1 MSQKYNI
8 TEERLSEHDI
18 PVMLQAIANELAE
31 KNRLKR
37 LQLYAEGKLET
48 TDMEDLDVGKDRI
61 KSGSKL
67 GVRP

>member
-1 MSQKYNI
+1 MKYKI
-8 TEERLSEHDI
+8 TEDFLSEKDI

-48 TDMEDLDVGKDRI
+48 TDMEDFDVGKARI

>member
-1 MSQKYNI
+1 MKYKI

-37 LQLYAEGKLET
+37 LQLYSEGKLET
-48 TDMEDLDVGKDRI
+48 TDMEDLDVGKERI
-61 KSGSKL
+61 QSGSKL
-67 GVRP
+67 GVRK

>member
-1 MSQKYNI
+1 MKYKI

-37 LQLYAEGKLET
+37 LQLYQESSIET

-61 KSGSKL
+61 QSGSRL

>member
-1 MSQKYNI
+1 MKYKI
-8 TEERLSEHDI
+8 TEDFLSEKDI

-48 TDMEDLDVGKDRI
+48 TDMEDFDVGKDRI

>member
-1 MSQKYNI
+1 MKYKI

-18 PVMLQAIANELAE
+18 PVMLQCIANELAE

-37 LQLYAEGKLET
+37 LQLYQESSIET

-61 KSGSKL
+61 QSGSRL

>member
-1 MSQKYNI
+1 
-8 TEERLSEHDI
+8 
-18 PVMLQAIANELAE
+18 MLQAIANELAE

-37 LQLYAEGKLET
+37 LQLYSEGKLET

>member
-1 MSQKYNI
+1 LKYKI

-48 TDMEDLDVGKDRI
+48 TDMEDFDVGKDRI

>member
-18 PVMLQAIANELAE
+18 PVMLQCIANELAE

-37 LQLYAEGKLET
+37 LELYADGKLET
-48 TDMEDLDVGKDRI
+48 ADMDDLDVGKDRI

>member
-1 MSQKYNI
+1 MAQKYKPDLGI
-8 TEERLSEHDI
+8 TSDDI
-18 PVMLQAIANELAE
+18 KVLYCIANEIAE
-31 KNRLKR
+31 ANRLKR
-37 LQLYAEGKLET
+37 LELYADGKLET

>member
-37 LQLYAEGKLET
+37 LQLYQESSIET

-61 KSGSKL
+61 QSGSRL

>member
-8 TEERLSEHDI
+8 TEERLSESDI
-18 PVMLQAIANELAE
+18 PVMLQCIANELAE

-37 LQLYAEGKLET
+37 LELYADGKLET

>member
-1 MSQKYNI
+1 MKYKI
-8 TEERLSEHDI
+8 TEDFLSEKDI

>member
-1 MSQKYNI
+1 LSQKYNI

-18 PVMLQAIANELAE
+18 PVMLQCIANELAE

-37 LQLYAEGKLET
+37 LQLYQESSIET

-61 KSGSKL
+61 QSGSRL

>member
-1 MSQKYNI
+1 
-8 TEERLSEHDI
+8 
-18 PVMLQAIANELAE
+18 MLQAIANELSE

-37 LQLYAEGKLET
+37 LQLYQEANIET

-61 KSGSKL
+61 QSGSRL

>member
-1 MSQKYNI
+1 
-8 TEERLSEHDI
+8 
-18 PVMLQAIANELAE
+18 MLQAIANELAE

-48 TDMEDLDVGKDRI
+48 TDMEDFDVGKDRI

>member
-8 TEERLSEHDI
+8 TEERKSEHDI

>member
-1 MSQKYNI
+1 MKYKI
-8 TEERLSEHDI
+8 TEERISEHDI
-18 PVMLQAIANELAE
+18 PVMLQAKANEMAE

-48 TDMEDLDVGKDRI
+48 TDMEDFDVGKDRI

>member
-1 MSQKYNI
+1 MKYKI

-37 LQLYAEGKLET
+37 LQLYSEGKLET

-61 KSGSKL
+61 QSGSRL

>member
-1 MSQKYNI
+1 MKYKI
-8 TEERLSEHDI
+8 TEELLSEHDI

-37 LQLYAEGKLET
+37 LQLYSEGKLET
-48 TDMEDLDVGKDRI
+48 TDMEDFDVGKDRI

>member
-8 TEERLSEHDI
+8 TEERLSEKDI

-37 LQLYAEGKLET
+37 LQLYQEANIET

-61 KSGSKL
+61 QSGSRL

>member
-1 MSQKYNI
+1 MKYKI
-8 TEERLSEHDI
+8 TEELLSEHDI

-37 LQLYAEGKLET
+37 LQLYSEGKLET
-48 TDMEDLDVGKDRI
+48 TDMEDMDVGKDRI
-61 KSGSKL
+61 QSGSKL

>member
-37 LQLYAEGKLET
+37 FQLYQESSIET

-61 KSGSKL
+61 QSGSRL

>member
-1 MSQKYNI
+1 MAQKYKPDLGI
-8 TEERLSEHDI
+8 ASDDVKVLYC
-18 PVMLQAIANELAE
+18 IANEIAE
-31 KNRLKR
+31 ANRLKR
-37 LQLYAEGKLET
+37 LQLYSEGKLET

>member
-1 MSQKYNI
+1 MKYKI

-37 LQLYAEGKLET
+37 LQLYSEGKLET

-61 KSGSKL
+61 QSGSKL

>member
-1 MSQKYNI
+1 
-8 TEERLSEHDI
+8 
-18 PVMLQAIANELAE
+18 MLQAIANELAE

-37 LQLYAEGKLET
+37 LQLYQESSIET

>member
-1 MSQKYNI
+1 MKYKI

-48 TDMEDLDVGKDRI
+48 TDMEDFDVGKDRI

>member
-1 MSQKYNI
+1 LKYKI
-8 TEERLSEHDI
+8 TEDFLSEKDI

-48 TDMEDLDVGKDRI
+48 TDMEDFDVGKDRI